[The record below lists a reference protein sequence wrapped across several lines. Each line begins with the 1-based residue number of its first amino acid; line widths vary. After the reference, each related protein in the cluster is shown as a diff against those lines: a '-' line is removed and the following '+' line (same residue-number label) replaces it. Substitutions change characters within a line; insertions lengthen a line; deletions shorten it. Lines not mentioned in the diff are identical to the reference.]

1 MSRSYEFPHKILG
14 GSSSGLEHLPYT
26 AVTQRA
32 FHKYSPQQ
40 WRTSNVMNVSSG
52 ETERATAERL
62 RDECSRLRTETSLL
76 THRTQMD
83 VNNKL
88 DHRLQDIN
96 YWKSELEKQH
106 AETVAEIKA
115 LQAFIGRLEKALAA
129 TEKPLNVAKQCL
141 EFRERRV
148 KIDLVHDNVETHVS
162 KVR

>member
-1 MSRSYEFPHKILG
+1 
-14 GSSSGLEHLPYT
+14 
-26 AVTQRA
+26 
-32 FHKYSPQQ
+32 
-40 WRTSNVMNVSSG
+40 
-52 ETERATAERL
+52 
-62 RDECSRLRTETSLL
+62 
-76 THRTQMD
+76 MD